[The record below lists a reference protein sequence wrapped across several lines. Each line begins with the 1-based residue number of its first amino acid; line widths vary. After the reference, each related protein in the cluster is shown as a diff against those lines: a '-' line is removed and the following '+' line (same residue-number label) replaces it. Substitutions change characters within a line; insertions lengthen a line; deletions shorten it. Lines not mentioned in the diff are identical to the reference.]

1 MYGIKWVKDIDSRLG
16 EIFMIPQKAF
26 AGLWVINVADLL
38 QLSLV
43 RGKLTSSQISD
54 KDSLKHF

>member
-1 MYGIKWVKDIDSRLG
+1 
-16 EIFMIPQKAF
+16 MIPQKAF
-26 AGLWVINVADLL
+26 AGLSVINVAGLF

-43 RGKLTSSQISD
+43 RGKLISSQISD